1 MSVIKLLILRAAN
14 PANPVP
20 RGNLIAVFRCIR
32 PIQPPVPGRCTGTYF
47 YYPCCRLH
55 PYLQKKG
62 GIGWHS
68 NWEDSRS

>member
-1 MSVIKLLILRAAN
+1 MSVIKLLILRAGYFGH
-14 PANPVP
+14 PLP
-20 RGNLIAVFRCIR
+20 RKDPIAVFRCIR
-32 PIQPPVPGRCTGTYF
+32 PIRALVPGRCTGTYF

-62 GIGWHS
+62 GVRWHS